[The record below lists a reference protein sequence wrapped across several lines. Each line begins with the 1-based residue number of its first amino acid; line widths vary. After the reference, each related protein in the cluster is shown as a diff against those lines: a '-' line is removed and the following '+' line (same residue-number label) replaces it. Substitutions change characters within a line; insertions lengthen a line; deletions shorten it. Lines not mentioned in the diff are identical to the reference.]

1 MKIISEINV
10 RNFIIFLFFPLTV
23 VGTAVLNLYLVFLS
37 FFLIFQFFKKKFF
50 FDIKK
55 NLWFKLYIIFF
66 SFVLINSF
74 FALNA
79 FDSLRSSISQI
90 RFFLFSL
97 FIMFFLDYKS
107 LPKFLKYLSY
117 FNLLICF
124 DTIYQ
129 YKFGVDIFGLGADQI
144 NNPYRL
150 SGPFGE
156 ELIVGAYLYLSSIMI
171 FAYFLI
177 SQNNQNFGNF
187 YRWLYVLIVIFTI
200 ILSGERMNS
209 ILVVVT
215 TLILLFFKF
224 KKIKFKFY
232 SALLFLLL
240 LVFFY
245 NINKTA
251 EIRTKSIFHE
261 LNFLH
266 ENMHV
271 RLYSSAIEM
280 WLDNPIKGVGSK
292 NFRVVCDKTKINNY
306 TGNYNIC
313 STHPHNFYLELLSEN
328 GILGLLL
335 FLAFISSLFI
345 LFFKKIIFFYNP
357 IFLGCFLIV
366 VSYLFPFRSSG
377 SFFSSWYGSFFW
389 FHLGILLNSLRKEK
403 II

>member
-1 MKIISEINV
+1 
-10 RNFIIFLFFPLTV
+10 
-23 VGTAVLNLYLVFLS
+23 
-37 FFLIFQFFKKKFF
+37 
-50 FDIKK
+50 
-55 NLWFKLYIIFF
+55 
-66 SFVLINSF
+66 
-74 FALNA
+74 
-79 FDSLRSSISQI
+79 
-90 RFFLFSL
+90 
-97 FIMFFLDYKS
+97 
-107 LPKFLKYLSY
+107 
-117 FNLLICF
+117 
-124 DTIYQ
+124 
-129 YKFGVDIFGLGADQI
+129 
-144 NNPYRL
+144 
-150 SGPFGE
+150 
-156 ELIVGAYLYLSSIMI
+156 
-171 FAYFLI
+171 
-177 SQNNQNFGNF
+177 
-187 YRWLYVLIVIFTI
+187 
-200 ILSGERMNS
+200 MNS

>member
-1 MKIISEINV
+1 MQKSSEIDIKD
-10 RNFIIFLFFPLTV
+10 FIIFLFFPLTV
-23 VGTAVLNLYLVFLS
+23 IGTAALNLYLVFLS
-37 FFLIFQFFKKKFF
+37 LFLIFQFFKQKSFF
-50 FDIKK
+50 SLKK
-55 NLWFKLYIIFF
+55 NLWFKLYIVFF
-66 SFVLINSF
+66 SFILINSF

-97 FIMFFLDYKS
+97 VIMFFLDYKS

-129 YKFGVDIFGLGADQI
+129 YKFGVDIFGLGADEI

-177 SQNNQNFGNF
+177 NQNNQNLGNF
-187 YRWLYVLIVIFTI
+187 YRWFYVLIVIFTI

-209 ILVVVT
+209 ILVVMT

-224 KKIKFKFY
+224 KKIIFKFC
-232 SALLFLLL
+232 SVLFFLFL

-251 EIRTKSIFHE
+251 EIRTKSIYYE
-261 LNFLH
+261 LHALH

-271 RLYSSAIEM
+271 RLFSSAIEI
-280 WLDNPIKGVGSK
+280 WLDNPVKGVGSK

-306 TGNYNIC
+306 TGSYNIC

-366 VSYLFPFRSSG
+366 ASYLFPFRSSG

-389 FHLGILLNSLRKEK
+389 FHLGILLNCLKKEK